1 MTVSWIKLMLHEAR
15 GFISNYT
22 VEYSPVSSSRRR
34 QTSVLMSVSV
44 GSDADSVTIDD
55 LVEHFTYEVQVFA
68 STEAGEGKKSD
79 SISVPLI
86 SKYNLLLT

>member
-1 MTVSWIKLMLHEAR
+1 MLHEAR

-22 VEYSPVSSSRRR
+22 VEYSPVLSSRR

-44 GSDADSVTIDD
+44 GSDTDSVTIDD
-55 LVEHFTYEVQVFA
+55 LEEEFTYEVQVFA

-79 SISVPLI
+79 SI
-86 SKYNLLLT
+86 